1 MGAERERKGL
11 SLITRFL
18 ASMGLFIETGK
29 TREGETKISLPAL
42 SNLGCL
48 IRLPTGGVKKM
59 GRKHPGRVT
68 RQLTVQGH
76 LQERKEEKKEKK
88 RSERRDEF

>member
-11 SLITRFL
+11 RLSIRFL
-18 ASMGLFIETGK
+18 ALMGLFIEIGK

-48 IRLPTGGVKKM
+48 IR
-59 GRKHPGRVT
+59 
-68 RQLTVQGH
+68 
-76 LQERKEEKKEKK
+76 
-88 RSERRDEF
+88 